1 MAGDWH
7 VWFILFVCRVA
18 TRCRPWRSR
27 YFFTIWMLFISWSLR
42 RTSLTPEIKTNT
54 TQNHEKEV
62 PQFHRA
68 KKPSRP
74 FSLRSN
80 VKVSQFMPDK
90 NGAVVMS
97 TVRFLGVIFKREFT
111 GTHGK
116 ITGLSF
122 PSKCLRVASKL
133 THRNIVELGLV
144 FLDQSLHICRISL
157 KGSNHWK
164 ALVKQRPPAVCK
176 EVVVKML
183 AARSS
188 NGFPFCGNILTW
200 VQNSNHFLTYKPQ
213 GSPSISVCKKCFNKT
228 LLNIPCYRG
237 KGNGCGEQKS
247 WFPQTV

>member
-1 MAGDWH
+1 MRRKFHSFTEPKNPAGPSASAPMSR
-7 VWFILFVCRVA
+7 FRSSCQ
-18 TRCRPWRSR
+18 TRTVRW
-27 YFFTIWMLFISWSLR
+27 
-42 RTSLTPEIKTNT
+42 
-54 TQNHEKEV
+54 
-62 PQFHRA
+62 
-68 KKPSRP
+68 
-74 FSLRSN
+74 
-80 VKVSQFMPDK
+80 
-90 NGAVVMS
+90 VMS

-122 PSKCLRVASKL
+122 PSKCLRVASIL